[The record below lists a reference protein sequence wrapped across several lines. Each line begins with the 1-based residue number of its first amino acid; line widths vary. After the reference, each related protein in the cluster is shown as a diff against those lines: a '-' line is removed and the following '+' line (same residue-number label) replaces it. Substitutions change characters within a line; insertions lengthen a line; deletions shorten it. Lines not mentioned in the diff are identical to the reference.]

1 MNGLGVARAG
11 PNLDG
16 VKGCQTP
23 EIVGTAEAGYL
34 ATPEVRENSKWP
46 RRTSGL
52 AAPPFALL
60 NLNPMTMWVL
70 NVVPIAKVSLNLNH
84 HVGRG
89 QG

>member
-1 MNGLGVARAG
+1 MATVSRKCGKVQNGRGALPVSPPFAF
-11 PNLDG
+11 L
-16 VKGCQTP
+16 
-23 EIVGTAEAGYL
+23 
-34 ATPEVRENSKWP
+34 
-46 RRTSGL
+46 
-52 AAPPFALL
+52 PPFALL